1 MLNSQNSR
9 RDLNLQENS
18 QENSSAASTYY
29 ESFASS
35 TNENEN
41 HLYENVVW
49 ALKKPF
55 WNHFWK
61 IKHFLQN
68 SHTVVSSLGLKK

>member
-1 MLNSQNSR
+1 MIIYRRHREVRREMLNSQNSR

-41 HLYENVVW
+41 HLYENVV
-49 ALKKPF
+49 
-55 WNHFWK
+55 
-61 IKHFLQN
+61 
-68 SHTVVSSLGLKK
+68 